1 MLNRL
6 LLTFIVV
13 FYSNAA
19 DYRQQLV
26 FSSVSDERGES
37 RCSLME
43 KGQLYHRT
51 GAEYRDEYVPEV
63 RIAISDED
71 LSRLEMQQ
79 VSIVPEQVTLARVT
93 MRVAELFKRLFVT
106 DK

>member
-6 LLTFIVV
+6 LFAFIVV
-13 FYSNAA
+13 FYANAA
-19 DYRQQLV
+19 DYRQQSV
-26 FSSVSDERGES
+26 SSSVSDERGES

-51 GAEYRDEYVPEV
+51 GAEYRHEYLPEV

-71 LSRLEMQQ
+71 LSRIETQQ
-79 VSIVPEQVTLARVT
+79 VSIVPEQVTLASVT
-93 MRVAELFKRLFVT
+93 MRAAELFKRLFVT
-106 DK
+106 E